1 MVARAVKP
9 FLFTPPP
16 GESATFPISVILSE
30 RERAEGSSHR
40 FPAVRHGNAWILR
53 LRAARCAQNDKPLV
67 RCVFALDFGE
77 FVTFAC
83 TGGGSP
89 PLHPR
94 SENVPNLNVG
104 ATIGRPRGKTFPF
117 HPTSRRIR
125 NILLLD
131 RCLASFKEGGKASQT
146 EIPRFCLIP
155 AQPSAPFPLPL
166 QPCRVLPA
174 AGAPPAARPTGSS
187 RSTRRTGSP
196 AAGSGRW

>member
-16 GESATFPISVILSE
+16 GESATFPIPVILSE

-104 ATIGRPRGKTFPF
+104 ATIGRPLRHHFPF
-117 HPTSRRIR
+117 AHRCRRIR
-125 NILLLD
+125 NICVHG
-131 RCLASFKEGGKASQT
+131 RRVAAPTSPIGKCSKFECRGDNHQFVIAYY
-146 EIPRFCLIP
+146 I
-155 AQPSAPFPLPL
+155 SA
-166 QPCRVLPA
+166 CW
-174 AGAPPAARPTGSS
+174 
-187 RSTRRTGSP
+187 RRLVML
-196 AAGSGRW
+196 